1 VVDLLSEAQARLVS
15 IEVLRRFTVTGRYWA
30 DVPRVSFGAFALT
43 HGVARR
49 EYDRGVAGKLRA
61 HAWPWFLLAAVVLIV
76 GYVVHGGMLQSVV
89 RSAAGF
95 LFLAACIR
103 LVGLMVRGNPTSAEM
118 VTRRSIEA
126 GVTGWMAE
134 DAGVRSKRRAAERRR
149 RGQTPPLPTPDLP
162 RADLKPS
169 PGPGPAD
176 RGASGAI

>member
-1 VVDLLSEAQARLVS
+1 MVEELSAARGETHQDLPKW
-15 IEVLRRFTVTGRYWA
+15 G
-30 DVPRVSFGAFALT
+30 VSFGGSALT
-43 HGVARR
+43 GGVARR

-103 LVGLMVRGNPTSAEM
+103 LVGLMVRDNPTSAEM

-134 DAGVRSKRRAAERRR
+134 DAGVRRKRRAAERRR
-149 RGQTPPLPTPDLP
+149 RGQTPPLPPPTPTPDLP
-162 RADLKPS
+162 PADLNPS
-169 PGPGPAD
+169 PDPDPAD
-176 RGASGAI
+176 RGRSGRSDAR

>member
-1 VVDLLSEAQARLVS
+1 MPKW
-15 IEVLRRFTVTGRYWA
+15 G
-30 DVPRVSFGAFALT
+30 VSFGASALT
-43 HGVARR
+43 GGVARR
-49 EYDRGVAGKLRA
+49 EYDRGMAGKLRA

-103 LVGLMVRGNPTSAEM
+103 LVGLMVRDNPTSAEM

-134 DAGVRSKRRAAERRR
+134 DASCAASAAQRNGAGAGIPRHCRRPPRR
-149 RGQTPPLPTPDLP
+149 PT
-162 RADLKPS
+162 
-169 PGPGPAD
+169 
-176 RGASGAI
+176 